1 MLYDLFRETAWRP
14 CTRCGDEFPEC
25 DLMPLDGQFV
35 CENCIK
41 DKCDE
46 HADELREDFI
56 AAHRGRVLPRL
67 LVGMISHRRIGCA
80 LPNRHT
86 GRKPERW
93 ACPELEGDFCVDH
106 EDWLSF
112 AEGELEG

>member
-1 MLYDLFRETAWRP
+1 MLYDLFRETRMAA

-25 DLMPLDGQFV
+25 DLMPLDGHFV

-56 AAHRGRVLPRL
+56 AAHEAEFYLDYWWAYLPQEDRL
-67 LVGMISHRRIGCA
+67 RLAKQAYQAEAGEVG
-80 LPNRHT
+80 L
-86 GRKPERW
+86 
-93 ACPELEGDFCVDH
+93 PELEGDFCVDH